1 MNKVMK
7 HINGVMLVSLLA
19 FNANAEKPADPELWT
34 CDSINMEQDK
44 RIYLVF
50 RAKDFMMFS
59 NEGGL
64 LDLGTFKLI
73 QYEGTAY
80 FAATMEFKSGPRNV
94 FISNIPDEKAMFM
107 QIFWT
112 GDSKNSDNFVCR

>member
-1 MNKVMK
+1 MK
-7 HINGVMLVSLLA
+7 KIVAFVITCLLA
-19 FNANAEKPADPELWT
+19 FDANAQTPSNPELWT
-34 CDSINMEQDK
+34 CDSVNMEQEK

-50 RAKDFMMFS
+50 REKDFMLFS

-73 QYEGTAY
+73 QYEGTTY
-80 FAATMEFKSGPRNV
+80 FAATMKFKSGPRNV

-112 GDSKNSDNFVCR
+112 GDSNNSDNFVCK